1 MRTVFVHKF
10 AKNEAYLE
18 VEKTAEAWKVVEGLE
33 TMLFG
38 TAQEFAR
45 HFFTAAVKRGRY
57 ASVNKDKKFMAVIA
71 QDRSVHIIMT
81 GMIDVEKIKAIVA
94 KEYEW

>member
-1 MRTVFVHKF
+1 MKPLF
-10 AKNEAYLE
+10 ADKITKNEVYLE
-18 VEKTAEAWKVVEGLE
+18 VEKTAEAWKTVEELE
-33 TMLFG
+33 AMLFG

-57 ASVNKDKKFMAVIA
+57 ASVNKDRKFMAVIA
-71 QDRSVHIIMT
+71 QEDRVHIIMT
-81 GMIDVEKIKAIVA
+81 GAIDVEKIKGIVA